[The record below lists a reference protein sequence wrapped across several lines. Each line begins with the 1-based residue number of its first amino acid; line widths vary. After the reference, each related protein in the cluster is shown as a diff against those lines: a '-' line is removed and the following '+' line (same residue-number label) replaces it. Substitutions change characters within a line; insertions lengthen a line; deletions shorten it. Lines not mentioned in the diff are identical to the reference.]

1 MRCRSIYRIFLFLG
15 GGFKVGCVV
24 MLHALLITCK
34 IFRGLSMIT
43 HTAGVG
49 CEQDTVTSKVLGLH
63 EGAQISVE
71 STFSDSTGNPKK

>member
-1 MRCRSIYRIFLFLG
+1 MRRRSIYRFSFLGFKIWLFLL
-15 GGFKVGCVV
+15 C
-24 MLHALLITCK
+24 LHALLITCK